1 MPELSHNDDGLDE
14 FAIFWWGPETDN
26 LTVAEAIESGQMTAF
41 IRAVSTWLT
50 E

>member
-1 MPELSHNDDGLDE
+1 MTELFHTDDDLDE
-14 FAIFWWGPETDN
+14 FAVFWWGPEPDT
-26 LTVAEAIESGQMTAF
+26 LTITEAIESGQMTAF